1 MREVEFLQKN
11 QAKWKE
17 FESLLRKGHTENPD
31 KLADL
36 YIQLTD
42 DLSWAR
48 TYYPNSKT
56 TEYLNQLTIR
66 AHESIYKNKS
76 EDKKRIVTFWKD
88 ELPELYFKHR
98 YKLLTSFLIFAMAI
112 VIGLVSAANDPM
124 FVRSILGDQYVNM
137 TLHNIQNND
146 PMGVYKSA
154 NEVDMFF
161 GITLN
166 NIRVSFI
173 TFIFGLLASLGT
185 GFVLMQNGIMIGS
198 FFHLFFQQGFLTES
212 LLVVFIHGTLELAAI
227 IIGGSAGLTL
237 GSGILYPGTRS
248 RIKSFRRSA
257 KEGLKMTTGLVPLFI
272 TAGFLESFVT
282 RYTEMP
288 VILSLLIIGGSLVF
302 ILWYFVFYPR
312 LHFSQKEL

>member
-1 MREVEFLQKN
+1 MREVEFLQNNKS
-11 QAKWKE
+11 KWKE
-17 FESLLRKGHTENPD
+17 FESLLRKGRAENPD

-36 YIQLTD
+36 YIELTD

-56 TEYLNQLTIR
+56 TEYLNQLSIR
-66 AHESIYKNKS
+66 AHESIYKNKT
-76 EDKKRIVTFWKD
+76 EDKKRIVTFWKE
-88 ELPELYFKHR
+88 ELPELYLKHR
-98 YKLLTSFLIFAMAI
+98 RKLLTSFIIFAFAI
-112 VIGLVSAANDPM
+112 VIGVVSAANDPM

-146 PMGVYKSA
+146 PMAVYKSA

-161 GITLN
+161 GITVN
-166 NIRVSFI
+166 NIRVSFV

-212 LLVVFIHGTLELAAI
+212 LLVVFIHGTLELSAI
-227 IIGGSAGLTL
+227 IIAGAAGLTL
-237 GSGILYPGTRS
+237 GSGILYPGTHS
-248 RIKSFRRSA
+248 RLKSFRRSA
-257 KEGLKMTTGLVPLFI
+257 KEGLKMTTGLLPLFI
-272 TAGFLESFVT
+272 AAGFLESFVT

-288 VILSLLIIGGSLVF
+288 VLLSLLIIGGSLAF
-302 ILWYFVFYPR
+302 ILWYFVYYPI
-312 LHFSQKEL
+312 QKEL

>member
-17 FESLLRKGHTENPD
+17 FESLLRKGHAENPD

-48 TYYPNSKT
+48 TYYPDSKT

-76 EDKKRIVTFWKD
+76 EDKKRIVSFWKD

-98 YKLLTSFLIFAMAI
+98 RKLLTSFLIFAIAI
-112 VIGLVSAANDPM
+112 VIGVVSAANDPT
-124 FVRSILGDQYVNM
+124 FVRSIFGDQYVNM

-146 PMGVYKSA
+146 PMAVYKSA

-166 NIRVSFI
+166 NIKVSFI

-185 GFVLMQNGIMIGS
+185 GLVLMQNGIMIGS
-198 FFHLFFQQGFLTES
+198 FFHLFFQQGFLAES
-212 LLVVFIHGTLELAAI
+212 LLVVFIHGTLELSAI
-227 IIGGSAGLTL
+227 IIAGAAGLTL

-248 RIKSFRRSA
+248 RTKSFRGSA
-257 KEGLKMTTGLVPLFI
+257 KEGLKMTMGLIPLFI

-288 VILSLLIIGGSLVF
+288 VILSLLIIGGSLAF
-302 ILWYFVFYPR
+302 ILWYFVFYPS
-312 LHFSQKEL
+312 LLFSQEEL